1 MRLIPTLLILL
12 CLGAQALAQQ
22 TISSKVSDVVVFPNA
37 AQINRTGVLTLTPG
51 NQSIRIGG
59 LPADLDVSQFTFN
72 IKDADFRIISQS
84 FNRNFL
90 TEAKLSSKEREF
102 KERMDAIA
110 VEMSTLENSK
120 MVLRREEQFLADAYA
135 KQATNLNAITEAA
148 RLLSQRLAE
157 IYAEITN
164 IDKKLAELHSERLK
178 LERQQSQLFPT
189 KVENNGELTL
199 IINSSLR
206 GNFAFELAYQT
217 NRARWEPRYD
227 IYSNGYGEDLSI
239 ALKANIHQATGED
252 WDGIKVVLTTANPNS
267 WNTLPEL
274 YPWILD
280 FADDRVMIRTMQ
292 SREKGMEMNQMADYV
307 AAEDYIVET
316 GETATALSFTLTGDY
331 YVPTSIAP
339 FETVLTE
346 TSETADYRYQI
357 TPKFNPKAFLV
368 AELTEW
374 REIFTL
380 SAQANVYFQNQL
392 SNRTYVN
399 ANMIEDEMLISL
411 GADERIVVERK
422 QILDNTGRGFLGS
435 KRTDIQ
441 DFVISIYNPRS
452 EEIEVRVQD
461 QIPLSRND
469 ELVIK
474 LRDGQGAELDTE
486 TGILTWNLKI
496 GSKETKEIKFGFS
509 AEYSKDKKVRY

>member
-135 KQATNLNAITEAA
+135 KQASNLNAITEAA
-148 RLLSQRLAE
+148 RLLSQRLAI
-157 IYAEITN
+157 IYAEITK
-164 IDKKLAELHSERLK
+164 IDKKLAELHSERLQI
-178 LERQQSQLFPT
+178 ERQQSQLFPT

-274 YPWILD
+274 YPWVLD
-280 FADDRVMIRTMQ
+280 FVDDRVMVRLRGQ
-292 SREKGMEMNQMADYV
+292 AKGMQIMEVAD
-307 AAEDYIVET
+307 EESISDFNVEA
-316 GETATALSFTLTGDY
+316 GESATALSFTLTGDY

-346 TSETADYRYQI
+346 TNKTANYRYQI
-357 TPKFNPKAFLV
+357 APKFNPKAFLV

-374 REIFTL
+374 REVFTL